1 MDLIIQSRIPK
12 YSNRMAEPDGSYPIA
27 FQLASVDVNQTFDT
41 FANWS
46 ERFHNTFATWL
57 QSVGLP
63 NIR

>member
-1 MDLIIQSRIPK
+1 MIRSRIPNHP
-12 YSNRMAEPDGSYPIA
+12 NRMIIPNNFSTG
-27 FQLASVDVNQTFDT
+27 FTSVDVNQTFDT
-41 FANWS
+41 FVNWP

>member
-46 ERFHNTFATWL
+46 ERFHNTFAT
-57 QSVGLP
+57 
-63 NIR
+63 